1 MRCLCL
7 GEASLS
13 QIVLFCSLCGPLR
26 EHCRNCSE
34 LFLDFHRAFAF
45 CGETYA
51 QMGNACTYWSLQV
64 FRFRKNKSQHWEF
77 SAFSFLL
84 ELSVPGMEAE
94 LLGRRRRVEMMVD
107 GEKGLLNYS
116 VASIIVEVQKTSYI
130 SLLSCRPVNLRF
142 SVY

>member
-1 MRCLCL
+1 M
-7 GEASLS
+7 
-13 QIVLFCSLCGPLR
+13 
-26 EHCRNCSE
+26 
-34 LFLDFHRAFAF
+34 
-45 CGETYA
+45 
-51 QMGNACTYWSLQV
+51 
-64 FRFRKNKSQHWEF
+64 
-77 SAFSFLL
+77 
-84 ELSVPGMEAE
+84 PGMEAE